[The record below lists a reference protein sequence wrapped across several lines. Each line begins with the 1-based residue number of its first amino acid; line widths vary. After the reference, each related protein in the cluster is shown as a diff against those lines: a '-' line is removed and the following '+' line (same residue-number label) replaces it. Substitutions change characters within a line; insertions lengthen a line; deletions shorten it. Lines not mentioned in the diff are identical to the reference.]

1 MNRQIAKSALQTVQI
16 VPWEST
22 AIARTPNVRPTFS
35 APTKA
40 RSDRPVR
47 ELVRLVWIT
56 LLSLLLAAGVGL
68 GAAEIMTYLFAES
81 WNVTGLFGV

>member
-22 AIARTPNVRPTFS
+22 AIARITNIRPTFI

-40 RSDRPVR
+40 RSGRPVR
-47 ELVRLVWIT
+47 ELVRPVWIA

-68 GAAEIMTYLFAES
+68 GAAEKMTYLFAES
-81 WNVTGLFGV
+81 WNVTGLYGV